1 MVMITM
7 VVMTMVMMTMVMV
20 AIVVM
25 AKVHNTFPAM
35 VTMTAM
41 GDGDAAMSVCPAG
54 HAVPAPPRRGPR
66 APQVP

>member
-1 MVMITM
+1 MTM
-7 VVMTMVMMTMVMV
+7 VVMTMVVMAMVMV
-20 AIVVM
+20 AMVVM
-25 AKVHNTFPAM
+25 AKVHNTFPAV

>member
-1 MVMITM
+1 MTVAMVVVTM
-7 VVMTMVMMTMVMV
+7 VVMTMVMV
-20 AIVVM
+20 ATVVV
-25 AKVHNTFPAM
+25 AKAHATFPAV